1 MKNACENGNIHNFLQ
16 RLYESYAFSYLFST
30 DEGGGD
36 IATQCHVLTA
46 LQDFSMGCETTP
58 KSSPVQALSD
68 KYVCMYACMYVC
80 TYVCMCM
87 HVYMYVCMYVCV
99 YVCMWVCVY
108 VCMYVCMY
116 AFIYV
121 GK

>member
-1 MKNACENGNIHNFLQ
+1 MKNACENGNIHGFLQ

-46 LQDFSMGCETTP
+46 LQDFSMGCETKP
-58 KSSPVQALSD
+58 KSSPVQALSGM
-68 KYVCMYACMYVC
+68 YVCMYVYMYVRMYVCMYVC
-80 TYVCMCM
+80 TYVCM
-87 HVYMYVCMYVCV
+87 YVCMYT
-99 YVCMWVCVY
+99 CMY

-116 AFIYV
+116 ACIYIYIY
-121 GK
+121 